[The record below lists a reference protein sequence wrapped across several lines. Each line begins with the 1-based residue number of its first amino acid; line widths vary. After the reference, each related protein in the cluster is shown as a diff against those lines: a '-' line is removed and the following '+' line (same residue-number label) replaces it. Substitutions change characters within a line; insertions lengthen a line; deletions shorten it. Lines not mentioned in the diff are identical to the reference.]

1 MGRGGGGYGAKGG
14 GGGYEAEGELRR
26 GRRIGLQGGGARG
39 GCGAVRRGSGVTC
52 LL

>member
-26 GRRIGLQGGGARG
+26 GQRIGL
-39 GCGAVRRGSGVTC
+39 
-52 LL
+52 

>member
-39 GCGAVRRGSGVTC
+39 GGGGVRGRCGTVR
-52 LL
+52 